1 MASKNSTNLP
11 SFITGYY
18 GPNSSSSR
26 AFQSLVRAIGEAKS
40 KHEEDRIA
48 RRELG
53 LLKDKLTQR
62 DISSKQMRE
71 YLVRLIYCEML
82 GHDVSPCYVEAI
94 KFAEQQNSLDKRVGY
109 LAASLFLHEEH
120 ELIVLLINTLLKDLR
135 SNNVIEVCCALTV
148 ICKLINKDMMPALLP
163 QVLLLLQCK
172 RDIVRKKAVMAL
184 HSLYMKNPSAVP
196 DLRKHARKAISDK
209 DPGVMSASLHL
220 FYELI
225 KADATECKDL
235 VPAFVSLQKMI
246 IEGKLT
252 PEYDYHGVP
261 SPWIQLKLL
270 RMLGLLG
277 ADDQGASQKMYS
289 VLGKTLA
296 NLNTNSLISYAVA
309 YECTRTITSIYPDK
323 GLIDK
328 AARCVGV
335 FLVAKTND
343 IKYIGINSLSS
354 LIQGGSGFV
363 MEAAYQRFVIDCL
376 DDPDE
381 TLKRK
386 TLDLLCHI
394 TNASNVETICEKL
407 LSYLKS
413 TTDVDVYFRTDLVD
427 RITELAERYAPDNS
441 WYILTM
447 NEVFELGGPLV
458 REAVSH
464 NLLRLL
470 AEGTDDEDADN
481 EIRRFAVTTYMGLL
495 EKPVL
500 PDILVRVISW
510 VLGEYSYTASEYE
523 PEFILDELTNLLE
536 GKFEDPS
543 TKGWV
548 LSAIGKLTSQMGQL
562 LGNTR
567 DVLEK
572 YRNVVNVDLRQ
583 RCLEIHELSQ
593 NTYLMQSVLPMD
605 GCCEDLEVD
614 ESLSFLD
621 VFVSEALS
629 NGASPYKPMSERRVE
644 KKIKDTSDTRPTLNF
659 VPYENPM
666 KKHSILPSSQAAEK
680 SEEKKERDKY
690 LQNPKNEDKL
700 KNKTKENP
708 ASSEK
713 LFSGKAV
720 WGPGGYAK
728 DRALS
733 GSVDSSNKSDSS
745 SRSTGSEH
753 AVGNTRSEVSS
764 SSPVAHQDDARK
776 QHLAAQLFSGVTDK
790 PLVASRIGH
799 FRRNRATKQS
809 AKSNPSASGTPAID
823 DLHVLQCVTPSF
835 TKEADLK
842 LLLNL
847 DSDQGAA
854 NQVKLTVPDE
864 NALISSLSSSSLLDN
879 EKPIIKRSIDS
890 YPLMSVPS
898 RTEDHDNETGQ
909 ERHLLDAEV
918 GDELHYQE
926 LTGTTSASLPD
937 DLAHFPHSPEA
948 FELCSDSNL
957 RVTLQKVWKPQ
968 ELELVLYLTNQN
980 QSNASISDVCS
991 TLDPPSN
998 LVALFNCSSENNLQ
1012 YECIGHLD
1020 TARHQVVLKYQA
1032 PALHMNFGGKISYRD
1047 PNRTLKHLFFNHTI
1061 TASDIIRPLVISTEE
1076 FGLKWAE
1083 ASFEKKQKLSSS
1095 VKDCQ
1100 ELSERAKDEL
1110 KLYPVEIIGGKVILA
1125 GTVMQSGICLL
1136 HASCDSDSL
1145 ELSVKSNNRL
1155 LNDAVLKHCTAVF
1168 R

>member
-296 NLNTNSLISYAVA
+296 NLNTNSLISY
-309 YECTRTITSIYPDK
+309 
-323 GLIDK
+323 
-328 AARCVGV
+328 
-335 FLVAKTND
+335 
-343 IKYIGINSLSS
+343 GINSLSS